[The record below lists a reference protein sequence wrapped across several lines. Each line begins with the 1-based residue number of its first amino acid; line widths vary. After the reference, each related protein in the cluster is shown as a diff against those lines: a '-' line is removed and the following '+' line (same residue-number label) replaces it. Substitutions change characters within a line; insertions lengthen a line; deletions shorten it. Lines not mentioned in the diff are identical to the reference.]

1 MVTDTLQN
9 GCWGFLSIVNFDVT
23 CCGNIEIYSF
33 LATKQFEEALIT
45 DKKKLS
51 LVEPLTD
58 EDRKFLQSIFS
69 PVLDQ
74 STVDLSKFDMDKIQ
88 GYAIVLKQIDG
99 KILSSFCSNTV

>member
-1 MVTDTLQN
+1 MCVTGSANIDVDT
-9 GCWGFLSIVNFDVT
+9 FLT
-23 CCGNIEIYSF
+23 
-33 LATKQFEEALIT
+33 TKQFEELLIT

-51 LVEPLTD
+51 LDDPLTN

-74 STVDLSKFDMDKIQ
+74 FTVDLSKFDTEKIQ

-99 KILSSFCSNTV
+99 KILPSLYPIILCNYNKSS